1 MQCYYAATHDV
12 VVVAE
17 TAQACASRPSFACCR
32 CSCSRWEVSRGIAHR
47 NGRVRC
53 RGAAQQENVKAVV
66 VGDGAVGKTC
76 LLMSYTTNS
85 FPGVYVPTGNGRSHL
100 CTAPVDPVVLC
111 VTFRLAT
118 AESCPV
124 SPVLALLVNGCP
136 FLLAP
141 SGAVFDNYSAT
152 VMVDGRPISLGLWD
166 TAGAWVC
173 AAATGTRH
181 CCGRDGV
188 FSGESMLGVVT
199 A

>member
-1 MQCYYAATHDV
+1 MVLCTPLLSLLPLYSLQLPAPALLFCHSLYMWWRVVLHAGAGAFPRLACGWWLCRGKAGGLGPPVQCYYAATHDV

-85 FPGVYVPTGNGRSHL
+85 FPGVYVPTGNENSHV
-100 CTAPVDPVVLC
+100 CTALLTRWC
-111 VTFRLAT
+111 
-118 AESCPV
+118 CV
-124 SPVLALLVNGCP
+124 SP
-136 FLLAP
+136 
-141 SGAVFDNYSAT
+141 SASRLR
-152 VMVDGRPISLGLWD
+152 GRAQFHQCWPCW
-166 TAGAWVC
+166 
-173 AAATGTRH
+173 
-181 CCGRDGV
+181 
-188 FSGESMLGVVT
+188 
-199 A
+199 